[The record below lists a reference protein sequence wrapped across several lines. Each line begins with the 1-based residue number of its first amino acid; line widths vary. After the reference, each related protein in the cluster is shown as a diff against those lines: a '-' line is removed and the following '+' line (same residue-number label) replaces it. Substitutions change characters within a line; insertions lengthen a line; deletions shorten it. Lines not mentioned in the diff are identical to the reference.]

1 MREILWYN
9 GRETVLRDLRDSEYS
24 LRPAAAEDLTF
35 ALRFGTGADANII
48 CILITLPL
56 AQMGAVR
63 KWEWV
68 SLWEWLSFR
77 NEGKRKG
84 TFAPFQFLSY
94 LIIFGWKRIFPCS
107 TNWIKSKTIT
117 AWTFINACITTTT
130 TLFAWNT
137 NLQRVSCLVVFF
149 IIHCHANLLAS

>member
-63 KWEWV
+63 K
-68 SLWEWLSFR
+68 
-77 NEGKRKG
+77 
-84 TFAPFQFLSY
+84 
-94 LIIFGWKRIFPCS
+94 
-107 TNWIKSKTIT
+107 
-117 AWTFINACITTTT
+117 
-130 TLFAWNT
+130 
-137 NLQRVSCLVVFF
+137 
-149 IIHCHANLLAS
+149 